1 MQLRFSHI
9 NLTSMKEKSEA
20 QALRH
25 DQFEHENLMWE
36 RTIEFFK
43 QENAVLKTRLSIAI
57 DGLNNN
63 KFFKYAEYFQ
73 NQFLLK
79 DEVAKK
85 LESEITEQIARLSVC
100 PHIGYISAEIQD
112 KQEVLRREV
121 SYFESDFLRMKNE
134 FNQLISQES

>member
-73 NQFLLK
+73 NQFLLRS
-79 DEVAKK
+79 EEHTSELQSRVHLVCRLLLEKK
-85 LESEITEQIARLSVC
+85 
-100 PHIGYISAEIQD
+100 
-112 KQEVLRREV
+112 K
-121 SYFESDFLRMKNE
+121 K
-134 FNQLISQES
+134 